1 MRQPVQILPLL
12 LRAIALALGLVITGA
27 AGHARDTVDGDPR
40 ILGFIET
47 AFIGELTLE
56 MSAKLD
62 TGADSSSV
70 YARDVRV
77 FEKSRGDDWVRYRL
91 IGDDGRTIRFEK
103 NVVRYAQIKTKR
115 GGTIRRPVVLLD
127 VCVGGAHGVAEFNL
141 ADRDQFDYD
150 VLIGREFLASRIV
163 VDSGR
168 RYTAEGACDAYLEE
182 KNPAPDEA
190 LTAAAGDD
198 EGDASPPDS
207 TPDAVADDGDREAAL
222 E

>member
-1 MRQPVQILPLL
+1 MRLL
-12 LRAIALALGLVITGA
+12 LALLGALALVFLGQPNAAHAQSAPGDEGLPLT
-27 AGHARDTVDGDPR
+27 
-40 ILGFIET
+40 LGFIET

-103 NVVRYAQIKTKR
+103 NIVRYAQIKTKR
-115 GGTIRRPVVLLD
+115 GGSIRRPVVLLD
-127 VCVGGAHGVAEFNL
+127 VCVGGTHGVAEFNL

-150 VLIGREFLASRIV
+150 VLIGREFLASRV
-163 VDSGR
+163 LVDSGR
-168 RYTAEGACDAYLEE
+168 RYTAEGACDAYLEA
-182 KNPAPDEA
+182 KNPIVENTV
-190 LTAAAGDD
+190 TAQSEAGDQSEPD
-198 EGDASPPDS
+198 NGSTGGDQALAEDAS
-207 TPDAVADDGDREAAL
+207 EAAL

>member
-1 MRQPVQILPLL
+1 MRQPVHSLL
-12 LRAIALALGLVITGA
+12 LLMHVLAGTAAILAAAALVSPVAE
-27 AGHARDTVDGDPR
+27 ARETEEAEPR
-40 ILGFIET
+40 VLGFIET

-70 YARDVRV
+70 YARDIRI

-103 NVVRYAQIKTKR
+103 NIVRYAQIKTKR

-127 VCVGGAHGVAEFNL
+127 VCVGGTHGVAEFNL

-150 VLIGREFLASRIV
+150 VLIGREFLASRIL
-163 VDSGR
+163 VDPGR
-168 RYTAEGACDAYLEE
+168 RYTAEGACGAYI
-182 KNPAPDEA
+182 EA
-190 LTAAAGDD
+190 QKQRIEPTVTATTGDGT
-198 EGDASPPDS
+198 GDAAS
-207 TPDAVADDGDREAAL
+207 GEAGG
-222 E
+222 EGGVSSE

>member
-12 LRAIALALGLVITGA
+12 LRAIALALGLVMTGA

-190 LTAAAGDD
+190 LTAATGDD
-198 EGDASPPDS
+198 GAETSPPDA
-207 TPDAVADDGDREAAL
+207 TADAVADDSDREAAL

>member
-1 MRQPVQILPLL
+1 MLP
-12 LRAIALALGLVITGA
+12 RCAVFPALVFTLVAMVLASLQGA
-27 AGHARDTVDGDPR
+27 DAQESRDDEPMV
-40 ILGFIET
+40 LGFIET
-47 AFIGELTLE
+47 SFIGELTLE

-70 YARDVRV
+70 YARDVKI

-115 GGTIRRPVVLLD
+115 GGTIRRPVVLLNL
-127 VCVGGAHGVAEFNL
+127 CVGGAYGVAEFNL

-150 VLIGREFLASRIV
+150 VLVGREFLASRIL

-168 RYTAEGACDAYLEE
+168 RYSAEGACDAYIEE
-182 KNPAPDEA
+182 KSPEQPDP
-190 LTAAAGDD
+190 LTA
-198 EGDASPPDS
+198 EASPQ
-207 TPDAVADDGDREAAL
+207 VEGVVEEGAAL

>member
-1 MRQPVQILPLL
+1 MQTPSIM
-12 LRAIALALGLVITGA
+12 LRAAMLAFVLALVSGLVAPA
-27 AGHARDTVDGDPR
+27 AHARDEDDDTATV
-40 ILGFIET
+40 LGFIET
-47 AFIGELTLE
+47 AFIGDLTLE

-127 VCVGGAHGVAEFNL
+127 VCVGGTHGVAEFNL

-150 VLIGREFLASRIV
+150 VLIGREFLAARIL

-168 RYTAEGACDAYLEE
+168 RYTAEDACNEYLEA
-182 KNPAPDEA
+182 KNPAVEE
-190 LTAAAGDD
+190 TATADAGDA
-198 EGDASPPDS
+198 GDAPESVTGPADS
-207 TPDAVADDGDREAAL
+207 EGEAAL